1 MSFLWFVLV
10 ILAVPAA
17 RGEFSPTIESDGK
30 GGLILSVLDGLPIT
44 ASTIGFTSYTYL
56 IFHISLTRVVAVVV
70 LLLLLLLLL
79 CGVQQ

>member
-44 ASTIGFTSYTYL
+44 ASTVGFTSYTLFFIY
-56 IFHISLTRVVAVVV
+56 SLTRVVAVVV
-70 LLLLLLLLL
+70 LLLLLLLL